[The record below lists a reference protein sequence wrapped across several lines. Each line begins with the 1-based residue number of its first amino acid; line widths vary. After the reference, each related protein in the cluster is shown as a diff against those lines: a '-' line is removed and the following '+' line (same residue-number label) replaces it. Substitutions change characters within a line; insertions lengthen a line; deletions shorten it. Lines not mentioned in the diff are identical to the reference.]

1 MDIREFQDFCR
12 SGSRKPLAPGC
23 FNCCCAWK
31 YSLGGHPQK
40 LIDFTSIMVN
50 SIKQGPEAFFQNNTG
65 VSFLSLHSNHPTSM
79 SLGAAMIPEIKKIL
93 FATDLS
99 ENARFA
105 FGYAASL
112 ANRYGAQIV
121 MLNVIEEIPQQMH
134 LQLEDLLGMEKWR
147 ELQQT
152 RKKEVLENLAGKIKA
167 FCAETAAADQSCPFT
182 VTDIK
187 VRNGH
192 PVEEIIAESIASDYD
207 VIVMGTHGHGI
218 LAGAMM
224 GSTAMRVVR
233 RSHVPVMVIRLPKS
247 A

>member
-1 MDIREFQDFCR
+1 
-12 SGSRKPLAPGC
+12 
-23 FNCCCAWK
+23 
-31 YSLGGHPQK
+31 
-40 LIDFTSIMVN
+40 
-50 SIKQGPEAFFQNNTG
+50 
-65 VSFLSLHSNHPTSM
+65 
-79 SLGAAMIPEIKKIL
+79 MIPEIKKIL

-112 ANRYGAQIV
+112 ANRYNAQIV
-121 MLNVIEEIPQQMH
+121 ILYAIEEIPQQMH
-134 LQLEDLLGMEKWR
+134 LQLEDLLGLEKWQ
-147 ELQQT
+147 ELQKT
-152 RKKEVLENLAGKIKA
+152 RKKEVVEILVRKIEE
-167 FCAETAAADQSCPFT
+167 FCADTAVADGSCPFT

-187 VRNGH
+187 VINGH
-192 PVEEIIAESIASDYD
+192 PVEVIIAESVASDYD

-233 RSHVPVMVIRLPKS
+233 RSHVPVMVVRLPKT

>member
-1 MDIREFQDFCR
+1 
-12 SGSRKPLAPGC
+12 
-23 FNCCCAWK
+23 
-31 YSLGGHPQK
+31 
-40 LIDFTSIMVN
+40 
-50 SIKQGPEAFFQNNTG
+50 
-65 VSFLSLHSNHPTSM
+65 
-79 SLGAAMIPEIKKIL
+79 MIPEIKKIL
-93 FATDLS
+93 YATDMS
-99 ENARFA
+99 VNARFA

-112 ANRYGAQIV
+112 ANRYDAQIV
-121 MLNVIEEIPQQMH
+121 ILHVTEEFSSQMNA
-134 LQLEDLLGMEKWR
+134 QVADLLGVEKWQ
-147 ELQQT
+147 ELQRT
-152 RKKEVLENLAGKIKA
+152 RKKEVSETLVKKLEA
-167 FCAETAAADQSCPFT
+167 FCTDTAALDKACPFA

-192 PVEEIIAESIASDYD
+192 PVEEIIAESTSSDYD

>member
-1 MDIREFQDFCR
+1 
-12 SGSRKPLAPGC
+12 
-23 FNCCCAWK
+23 
-31 YSLGGHPQK
+31 
-40 LIDFTSIMVN
+40 
-50 SIKQGPEAFFQNNTG
+50 
-65 VSFLSLHSNHPTSM
+65 
-79 SLGAAMIPEIKKIL
+79 MIPEIKKIL
-93 FATDLS
+93 YTTDLS

-105 FGYAASL
+105 FGYAVSL
-112 ANRYGAQIV
+112 ANRYDARIV
-121 MLNVIEEIPQQMH
+121 VLHVIEDISHQMNA
-134 LQLEDLLGMEKWR
+134 QVADLLGAEKWQ
-147 ELQQT
+147 ELQRN
-152 RKKEVLENLAGKIKA
+152 RKKEVVETLVHKIEA
-167 FCAETAAADQSCPFT
+167 FCAETAAAMRPAPLR

-233 RSHVPVMVIRLPKS
+233 RSHVPVMVIRLPIT

>member
-1 MDIREFQDFCR
+1 
-12 SGSRKPLAPGC
+12 
-23 FNCCCAWK
+23 
-31 YSLGGHPQK
+31 
-40 LIDFTSIMVN
+40 
-50 SIKQGPEAFFQNNTG
+50 
-65 VSFLSLHSNHPTSM
+65 
-79 SLGAAMIPEIKKIL
+79 MIPEIKKIL

-121 MLNVIEEIPQQMH
+121 ILHVVEEISQQMH
-134 LQLEDLLGMEKWR
+134 LQIEDLLGMEKWQ
-147 ELQQT
+147 ELQRT
-152 RKKEVLENLAGKIKA
+152 RNKEVVEILVRKIEA
-167 FCAETAAADQSCPFT
+167 FCVDTAAADESCPFR
-182 VTDIK
+182 VKDVK

-233 RSHVPVMVIRLPKS
+233 RSHVPVLVIRLPKT

>member
-1 MDIREFQDFCR
+1 
-12 SGSRKPLAPGC
+12 
-23 FNCCCAWK
+23 
-31 YSLGGHPQK
+31 
-40 LIDFTSIMVN
+40 
-50 SIKQGPEAFFQNNTG
+50 
-65 VSFLSLHSNHPTSM
+65 
-79 SLGAAMIPEIKKIL
+79 MIPEIKKIL
-93 FATDLS
+93 YATDLS

-105 FGYAASL
+105 FGYAVSL
-112 ANRYGAQIV
+112 ANRYDARIVVLHVNEDISPQMNAQV
-121 MLNVIEEIPQQMH
+121 A
-134 LQLEDLLGMEKWR
+134 DLLGAEKWQ
-147 ELQQT
+147 ELQLK
-152 RKKEVLENLAGKIKA
+152 RKKEVVELLVRKIEA

-182 VTDIK
+182 VTEIK

-233 RSHVPVMVIRLPKS
+233 RSHVPVMVIRLPKT